1 MKNLFYSLCLLI
13 GFSSQAQSIDY
24 QTNRTSTNL
33 SQKVFSVTTDYF
45 TNLIFNANNE
55 NVEEQDEAFDFDI
68 KKYLPANFNPFS
80 GMFSDYELAQV
91 EEDEAFDFDTAQY
104 LPVGFNANATYLA
117 DIIEIAIEEED
128 EAFDFD
134 TSEYLPIGFN
144 INATDLSNITEIAIV
159 EEDEPFDFNTADYL
173 PIGFNAYPI
182 LEEIVDIEI
191 IEEDEPFDFN
201 TKDYLP
207 INFDVN
213 ATEDYG
219 KACIM

>member
-24 QTNRTSTNL
+24 QTNRTSTNV

-68 KKYLPANFNPFS
+68 KKYLPANFNLFS

-91 EEDEAFDFDTAQY
+91 EEDEAFDFDTTAY

-117 DIIEIAIEEED
+117 DITEIAIEEED

-134 TSEYLPIGFN
+134 TTEYLPVGFN
-144 INATDLSNITEIAIV
+144 TNAAYLADIIEIEL
-159 EEDEPFDFNTADYL
+159 EEADEPFDFNA
-173 PIGFNAYPI
+173 
-182 LEEIVDIEI
+182 
-191 IEEDEPFDFN
+191 
-201 TKDYLP
+201 KDYLP
-207 INFDVN
+207 SNFN
-213 ATEDYG
+213 AHATEEYA
-219 KACIM
+219 KNMYYVCCIEFTSI